1 MTAALQRGGHFFM
14 YSMINP
20 TIIGLIEDTLK
31 NLTKSQTRKKIIAY
45 SRTTALI
52 QGAVDLYAKENISYG
67 LL

>member
-1 MTAALQRGGHFFM
+1 M
-14 YSMINP
+14 YSIINP

-31 NLTKSQTRKKIIAY
+31 NLTKSQSRKKFISY

-52 QGAVDLYAKENISYG
+52 QGAVDLYAKENFSYG